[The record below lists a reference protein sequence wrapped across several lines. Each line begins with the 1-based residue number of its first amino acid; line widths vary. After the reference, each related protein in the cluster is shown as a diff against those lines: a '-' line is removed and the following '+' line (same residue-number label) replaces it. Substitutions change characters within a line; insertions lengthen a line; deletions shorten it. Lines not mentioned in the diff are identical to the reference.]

1 MAKKI
6 RKGNN
11 PYNETSG
18 LFRSLTKLFSGPII
32 NRRTQ
37 TGRQLRRRHLDVF
50 SSRFKSASGKQFKK
64 TEYNAMNS
72 ITVSMI
78 SNRNR
83 SERYIDFDEMEYEP
97 IIASSIDIYAD
108 EITTHSSMQAM
119 LQIKCPN
126 EEIKAILHSLY
137 YFVLHT

>member
-1 MAKKI
+1 M

-83 SERYIDFDEMEYEP
+83 SERYIDFDEMEYET
-97 IIASSIDIYAD
+97 IIA
-108 EITTHSSMQAM
+108 
-119 LQIKCPN
+119 
-126 EEIKAILHSLY
+126 
-137 YFVLHT
+137 